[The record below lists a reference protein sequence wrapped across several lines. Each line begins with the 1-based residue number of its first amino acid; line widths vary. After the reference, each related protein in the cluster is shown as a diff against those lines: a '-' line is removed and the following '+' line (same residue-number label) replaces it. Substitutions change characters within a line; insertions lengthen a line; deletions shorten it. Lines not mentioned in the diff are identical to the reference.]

1 MSNLVDL
8 DGLDLGSLDEK
19 GKPVETRL
27 KDVKAAIGIFATL
40 LRADEK
46 SAVNR
51 SRIDS
56 MFDGVAPY
64 NESQLTA
71 SGQGLKTNLNFGEA
85 QRLLDIS
92 LSAYVDLYSSLEKLV
107 EVKATTG
114 ERSEVGPKEDI
125 VAEELTNLFR
135 RWPEFHSSYLRL
147 CTQFVKHGV
156 GIGDD
161 QRQCRYRSPKR
172 LTDAESRC
180 QRNRRHGTSSL
191 LVSRSRQYRR
201 RV

>member
-1 MSNLVDL
+1 MSNLIDL
-8 DGLDLGSLDEK
+8 DGLDLGSLDVK

-27 KDVKAAIGIFATL
+27 KDVKAAVGIFATL

-92 LSAYVDLYSSLEKLV
+92 LRP
-107 EVKATTG
+107 T
-114 ERSEVGPKEDI
+114 
-125 VAEELTNLFR
+125 LTSTAL
-135 RWPEFHSSYLRL
+135 WS
-147 CTQFVKHGV
+147 G
-156 GIGDD
+156 
-161 QRQCRYRSPKR
+161 
-172 LTDAESRC
+172 
-180 QRNRRHGTSSL
+180 
-191 LVSRSRQYRR
+191 
-201 RV
+201 

>member
-1 MSNLVDL
+1 MSNLIDL

-19 GKPVETRL
+19 GKPVVTRL
-27 KDVKAAIGIFATL
+27 KDVKAAVGIFATL

-114 ERSEVGPKEDI
+114 ERSEVGPKESV
-125 VAEELTNLFR
+125 VAEEITSLFR
-135 RWPEFHSSYLRL
+135 RWPEFHSS
-147 CTQFVKHGV
+147 
-156 GIGDD
+156 
-161 QRQCRYRSPKR
+161 
-172 LTDAESRC
+172 
-180 QRNRRHGTSSL
+180 
-191 LVSRSRQYRR
+191 
-201 RV
+201 

>member
-1 MSNLVDL
+1 MSNLIDL

-64 NESQLTA
+64 NESQLAA

-92 LSAYVDLYSSLEKLV
+92 LSAYVDLYSSLERLV

-147 CTQFVKHGV
+147 CTQFIKHGV
-156 GIGDD
+156 GIAYFDSPEYLKFRVCGFADILIP
-161 QRQCRYRSPKR
+161 RQS
-172 LTDAESRC
+172 AAS
-180 QRNRRHGTSSL
+180 
-191 LVSRSRQYRR
+191 
-201 RV
+201 